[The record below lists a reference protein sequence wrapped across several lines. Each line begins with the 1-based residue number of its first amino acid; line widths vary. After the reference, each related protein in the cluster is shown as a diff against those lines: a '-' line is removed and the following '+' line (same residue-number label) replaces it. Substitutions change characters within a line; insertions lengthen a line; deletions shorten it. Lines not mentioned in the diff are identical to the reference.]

1 MNGWR
6 LARLEAWS
14 EIRAGLRSGIVALIF
29 VGLVGYLLLSLTNA
43 GYVEKMGSTDV
54 PRNAPSLI
62 YLMSTGCMFF
72 LFFAWAWV
80 FAQPL
85 LRDRQASLHEVV
97 LSTPNSVTALLWGRF
112 VGAAVVGA
120 LLGGSVI
127 IGFLATPL
135 LEWWHL
141 VPPKAM
147 GPTPWHALWS
157 AWIWL
162 VIPIGVGVG
171 ALYFAITLRV
181 RHVAGAFG
189 LSAVLML
196 LWMVA
201 VVALQKTRLDPW
213 LAASLDPSLFTFAQA
228 QVMTWTPHEKA
239 TAWLS
244 MSQGFWVNRLL
255 WCVLPLLVLAWV
267 LQRTT
272 RELLV
277 LETSAK
283 RDEARRAAPTVHLP
297 AKLPAAV
304 EYFRWW
310 SAVRSEAAWQCRQLA
325 RSRMLWVGGL
335 MLIAM
340 AVLSS
345 YIHVVWTA
353 DGPMVPRLE
362 LLLPLLHSATFLVIA
377 FLVAALAGLICRR
390 DDVPG
395 FDHMVA
401 ATPAPDFVRLLGRAS
416 AVVGSTLLFALLP
429 GVAGMLVTALSAP
442 GASHLGFMLGYQL
455 LVTAPP
461 LVELAL
467 LIMFVHMLVPRAG
480 VAYVA
485 SMLLTFVLVLNHE
498 LELVSHP
505 LAEIGIAAAP
515 KLSAITGWAPWMPS
529 LLAIDGYKLSLSA
542 VLISLAG
549 LAMSRDNGGWRRRL
563 CLNLAGP
570 VGALGVIGMVG
581 MVVLGVDNIS
591 RQLAAD
597 GYRSP
602 TMAKDDDAA
611 WERRWSSTVQPTKVS
626 GGELSLLLDPQAREV
641 RGQWQLHQVRAVNG
655 MLQLELPRGLTA
667 LSAQVADRKLTVDIA
682 DDHASVSLGECPR
695 QGCEVLLTWQLKAP
709 TGMAPDSFPWLTPHS
724 GIWLRAQDV
733 VPRIG
738 IDPERML
745 RAPIERE
752 RRGLTRK
759 AVLPS
764 AAVATP
770 LQGVA
775 TAARW
780 QWKVTLSG
788 GRDADAR
795 SGQTQGPLN
804 FSEFWA
810 DDVQTTVLGGLT
822 IVHDSTRATTAHA
835 VAEDVAAMHACVSRR
850 LGPLAA
856 VRRVVQWP
864 RGFGDDNASGELLS
878 LSEAPD
884 WDVADAG
891 VGRWLRRS
899 NIAAAMARE
908 AIASEADLRRGPGSA
923 WLSDG
928 VAGALGLLCVGDTDG
943 LDAMRQ
949 VMAREAEQTTRDL
962 AASDV
967 PVGDLSTA
975 VSKGW
980 VEHYAPLAALGWTAR
995 QRPTDLAA
1003 LLKALKDQPDIE
1015 TVLTQRMGQLEARA
1029 ALGPPRAFEPA
1040 DRFGTKPGKRRL
1052 WRSGSWQDL
1061 PEPTVWARLVRTHG
1075 IVGFESPAGGNAPV
1089 LQSGTA
1095 SASREIWIDALPSYG
1110 RSFATPP

>member
-14 EIRAGLRSGIVALIF
+14 EIRAGLRSGIVTLIF
-29 VGLVGYLLLSLTNA
+29 VGLVGYLLLALTNA

-97 LSTPNSVTALLWGRF
+97 LSTPNSLPALLWGRF
-112 VGAAVVGA
+112 AGAAVIGA

-135 LEWWHL
+135 LGWWHL
-141 VPPKAM
+141 VPQNSM
-147 GPTPWHALWS
+147 GPTPWHALWL

-162 VIPIGVGVG
+162 VVPIGVGIG

-201 VVALQKTRLDPW
+201 VVVLQKTRLDPL

-244 MSQGFWVNRLL
+244 MTAGFWVNRLL

-267 LQRTT
+267 VQRAT
-272 RELLV
+272 RESLV
-277 LETSAK
+277 LEPATK
-283 RDEARRAAPTVHLP
+283 REEARCAVPAVHIP

-304 EYFRWW
+304 AHFRWW
-310 SAVRSEAAWQCRQLA
+310 SAVRLEAAWQCRQLA
-325 RSRMLWVGGL
+325 RSRALWGGGL

-353 DGPMVPRLE
+353 DGPMVPRPE

-377 FLVAALAGLICRR
+377 FLVAALTGLICRR

-416 AVVGSTLLFALLP
+416 AVVGSTLFLALLP
-429 GVAGMLVTALSAP
+429 GVAAMLVTALSAP
-442 GASHLGFMLGYQL
+442 GASRPGFMLGYQM

-461 LVELAL
+461 LIELAL
-467 LIMFVHMLVPRAG
+467 LIMLVHMLVRRAG

-485 SMLLTFVLVLNHE
+485 SMLLTFILVLNHE

-515 KLSAITGWAPWMPS
+515 KLSAITGWVPWMPS
-529 LLAIDGYKLSLSA
+529 LLAIDSYKLSLSA
-542 VLISLAG
+542 LLISLAG
-549 LAMSRDNGGWRRRL
+549 LAMSRDDGGWRRRVRRG
-563 CLNLAGP
+563 LAGP
-570 VGALGVIGMVG
+570 VGALGLIGVAG
-581 MVVLGVDNIS
+581 MVVLGLGIS

-611 WERRWSSTVQPTKVS
+611 WERHWSSAVQPIKVS
-626 GGELSLLLDPQAREV
+626 GGELSLLLDPQVREV
-641 RGQWQLHQVRAVNG
+641 RGQWQLHQVRALNG
-655 MLQLELPRGLTA
+655 MLHLELPPGLTA
-667 LSAQVADRKLTVDIA
+667 LSAQVSDRNLTIDIA
-682 DDHASVSLGECPR
+682 EDHAAVSLGDCPT
-695 QGCEVLLTWQLKAP
+695 QGCEVLLAWQLKAP
-709 TGMAPDSFPWLTPHS
+709 AGMAPDTLPWLTRS

-733 VPRIG
+733 VPRVG

-745 RAPIERE
+745 RSPVERE
-752 RRGLTRK
+752 RRGLRRD

-764 AAVATP
+764 ASVATP
-770 LQGVA
+770 LRGVA
-775 TAARW
+775 PAARW
-780 QWKVTLSG
+780 QWKATLTG
-788 GRDADAR
+788 GRDADVR
-795 SGQTQGPLN
+795 TGQTQGPLT
-804 FSEFWA
+804 FTEFWV
-810 DDVQTTVLGGLT
+810 DDVQTTVFGGLT
-822 IVHDSTRATTAHA
+822 IVHDTTRATTAHA

-850 LGPLAA
+850 LGQLAA
-856 VRRVVQWP
+856 VRRVIQWP
-864 RGFGDDNASGELLS
+864 RGFGDGDAGGELLS
-878 LSEAPD
+878 LSEIPD
-884 WDVADAG
+884 WDVADSG

-908 AIASEADLRRGPGSA
+908 AIASEADLRRGPGSV
-923 WLSDG
+923 WLSHG

-949 VMAREAEQTTRDL
+949 VMAHEAEQTTRGL

-967 PVGDLSTA
+967 PVGDLLSA
-975 VSKGW
+975 ELNGW
-980 VEHYAPLAALGWTAR
+980 GEHYAPLAALGWTAR

-1003 LLKALKDQPDIE
+1003 LLTALKNQHDIE
-1015 TVLTQRMGQLEARA
+1015 TVLTQRMDLLEAPA

-1040 DRFGTKPGKRRL
+1040 GRYDTNRSQRRI
-1052 WRSGSWQDL
+1052 WRSGSWQAL
-1061 PEPTVWARLVRTHG
+1061 PEATVWARLVRTDG
-1075 IVGFESPAGGNAPV
+1075 IVGVESPAGDSAPMLKSAAAGV
-1089 LQSGTA
+1089 L
-1095 SASREIWIDALPSYG
+1095 REIWIDALPSYG
-1110 RSFATPP
+1110 RSFATSP